1 MKIKEIIH
9 KVIFVLVVAGA
20 TVLLNLPHEKG
31 KVNETNQLKE
41 QLNYSAVNFKET
53 HSILKLNE
61 KSIEVEGD
69 LEIKIVQENE
79 GIMFLWN
86 KIGNGEKKYKI
97 LLNNV
102 LYKIIKSRGQELFCV
117 INKSKF
123 NSGENKLSISAL
135 DDNKKKV
142 KGELY
147 LSFSEFSEQEI
158 SFSE

>member
-86 KIGNGEKKYKI
+86 KIGNGGKKYKI

-123 NSGENKLSISAL
+123 NSGKNKLSISAL